1 MERSRESAK
10 LAMPLSSMID
20 VVFLLLIF
28 FLVAARENGFEAFL
42 NLQMARQGGPAPQ
55 LQTEKVTVELRE
67 GRIWVEEKS
76 LSTEEFSAY
85 LAEIAEA
92 NPLVVLMVSEESDTQ
107 LLVTAVDC
115 CEGNGLRKTQLVSR

>member
-55 LQTEKVTVELRE
+55 LQTEKVTVELRD
-67 GRIWVEEKS
+67 GRIWVEGRAVSE
-76 LSTEEFSAY
+76 EEFSAY
-85 LAEIAEA
+85 LAGIAET
-92 NPLVVLMVSEESDTQ
+92 NPLVVLVVEEESATQ
-107 LLVTAVDC
+107 LLVTALDC
-115 CEGNGLRKTQLVSR
+115 CEGHGLRKTQLVSR